1 MNNKIETNLFWIN
14 NFRSELSLYSEAMS
28 LFCGIILY
36 HISDFNESFSKAL
49 RNSLVKTALTNLT
62 VCIYKMNPNAS
73 KEDVAT
79 SIRTFLYE
87 YIEDYDSF
95 ELELLKYIPDVNS
108 EEVFCYSIL
117 NASSDY
123 DDLDDHESEDY
134 IRQELARINIQVLK
148 ISALTALGIVPFP
161 YFEGGTLSAP
171 SFSCTSRSVFIP
183 ASMSSPVLSSL
194 NSLEYQNC
202 S

>member
-36 HISDFNESFSKAL
+36 HISDFNEPFSTAL

-134 IRQELARINIQVLK
+134 IRQNLPVFLSYYK
-148 ISALTALGIVPFP
+148 DVYVMTVPSPDIFLLFYIRLLSL
-161 YFEGGTLSAP
+161 YFHFNHVA
-171 SFSCTSRSVFIP
+171 
-183 ASMSSPVLSSL
+183 
-194 NSLEYQNC
+194 
-202 S
+202 

>member
-36 HISDFNESFSKAL
+36 HISDFNELFSTAL

-108 EEVFCYSIL
+108 EEVFCYSY
-117 NASSDY
+117 SKC
-123 DDLDDHESEDY
+123 
-134 IRQELARINIQVLK
+134 Q
-148 ISALTALGIVPFP
+148 F
-161 YFEGGTLSAP
+161 
-171 SFSCTSRSVFIP
+171 
-183 ASMSSPVLSSL
+183 
-194 NSLEYQNC
+194 
-202 S
+202 

>member
-1 MNNKIETNLFWIN
+1 MVKIVCHVVIYNKRLNHNLMNNKIETNLFWIN
-14 NFRSELSLYSEAMS
+14 NFRSELSLYTEAMS

-36 HISDFNESFSKAL
+36 HISDFNEPFSTAL

-134 IRQELARINIQVLK
+134 IRQELARISIQVLK
-148 ISALTALGIVPFP
+148 NQYVD
-161 YFEGGTLSAP
+161 
-171 SFSCTSRSVFIP
+171 
-183 ASMSSPVLSSL
+183 
-194 NSLEYQNC
+194 C
-202 S
+202 SGS

>member
-1 MNNKIETNLFWIN
+1 MVKILCNGVIYNKRINHNLMNNKIETNLFWIN
-14 NFRSELSLYSEAMS
+14 NFRSELTLYSEAMS

-36 HISDFNESFSKAL
+36 HISDFNESFSTAL
-49 RNSLVKTALTNLT
+49 KNKLVKTALTNLT
-62 VCIYKMNPNAS
+62 VCIHKMNPNAS

-79 SIRTFLYE
+79 SIRTFLFE

-134 IRQELARINIQVLK
+134 IRQELARISIQVLK
-148 ISALTALGIVPFP
+148 NQYVD
-161 YFEGGTLSAP
+161 
-171 SFSCTSRSVFIP
+171 
-183 ASMSSPVLSSL
+183 
-194 NSLEYQNC
+194 C
-202 S
+202 SGS

>member
-1 MNNKIETNLFWIN
+1 MVKIICHVVIYNKRLNHNLMNNKIETNLFWIN

-36 HISDFNESFSKAL
+36 HISDFNESFSTAL

-62 VCIYKMNPNAS
+62 VCIYKMNPNAF

-95 ELELLKYIPDVNS
+95 ELELLKYILDVNS

-134 IRQELARINIQVLK
+134 IRQELARVSLFLQGCLCND
-148 ISALTALGIVPFP
+148 S
-161 YFEGGTLSAP
+161 
-171 SFSCTSRSVFIP
+171 SFS
-183 ASMSSPVLSSL
+183 
-194 NSLEYQNC
+194 
-202 S
+202 

>member
-36 HISDFNESFSKAL
+36 HISDFNEPFSTAL

-79 SIRTFLYE
+79 SIRTFFMN
-87 YIEDYDSF
+87 ISRVM
-95 ELELLKYIPDVNS
+95 IPLNWNS
-108 EEVFCYSIL
+108 SNTSQMSIL
-117 NASSDY
+117 RRYSV
-123 DDLDDHESEDY
+123 
-134 IRQELARINIQVLK
+134 I
-148 ISALTALGIVPFP
+148 PF
-161 YFEGGTLSAP
+161 
-171 SFSCTSRSVFIP
+171 
-183 ASMSSPVLSSL
+183 
-194 NSLEYQNC
+194 
-202 S
+202 